1 VCSCCSQCLSHFSLS
16 LSVSTQDS
24 IFQSSLEELVAR
36 VKTRN
41 SVKLMSPL
49 GGFTGIN
56 GGANVANSIGIDTSS
71 TGSSSTSTS
80 DSAAAAA
87 AAATTTT
94 TTTTI
99 IPRKPPAYS
108 AGLARSVGLV
118 SGFLNFTGL
127 AGVGL
132 ATAAGA
138 RRLAPLQQQQ
148 LQTGSFLSNIFSFIN
163 SALWAAYG
171 SQKENLLLEV
181 KTLETPPFCLC
192 RATKWTQW
200 HLSAL

>member
-1 VCSCCSQCLSHFSLS
+1 
-16 LSVSTQDS
+16 
-24 IFQSSLEELVAR
+24 
-36 VKTRN
+36 
-41 SVKLMSPL
+41 MSPL

-108 AGLARSVGLV
+108 AGLARSVGLG

-171 SQKENLLLEV
+171 AQKENLLLEV
-181 KTLETPPFCLC
+181 KTFETPPILPVPCHEVDSMAPLC
-192 RATKWTQW
+192 SVT
-200 HLSAL
+200 H